1 MNTTTVSD
9 HQVGES
15 AGLQAA
21 RQAPSARSA
30 HKAIFIF
37 GGLLLLIAVVAAAG
51 LGIWSYQL
59 RSNLADAES
68 QLASLQGDYGKLKA
82 DYAKLTADLGQAN
95 STIDQAKSDLGKA
108 NADLKAVQSETAAE
122 RAKLDA
128 ARKLMAVLEAVS
140 STNPDPAEVNAQVF
154 NTGDAR
160 LSSLWNAV
168 VRMPSD
174 DNALAFAE
182 YLWEAM
188 RTALK

>member
-21 RQAPSARSA
+21 RQAPSAGSA
-30 HKAIFIF
+30 PKAIFIF

-59 RSNLADAES
+59 RSNLAAAES

-108 NADLKAVQSETAAE
+108 NADLKAVQSEIAAE
-122 RAKLDA
+122 RARLDA

-140 STNPDPAEVNAQVF
+140 SNNPDPAEVNAQVF